1 MKHNAVFHEG
11 NKPYKCNSCDSRFS
25 FKTLLKQHKSE
36 IHNAK
41 GNFKCTSCQEKFITK
56 NDMKKH
62 VRKFHGRGMDPKS
75 SLDNHVNMEIEETM
89 TYSCKKCESDFKTR
103 NELNKHNT
111 TVHEEKKV
119 FKCVTCSLTFTEK
132 KLLGE
137 HYTSAHGQLPPKK
150 NALVDQAFK
159 EYLDSRGEEESKMK
173 IITID
178 PMKEIPVHEG
188 KKDEDLI
195 KEHECSICKKVF
207 VNQRYL
213 TKHMIIKH
221 NANHSVLEQI

>member
-1 MKHNAVFHEG
+1 
-11 NKPYKCNSCDSRFS
+11 
-25 FKTLLKQHKSE
+25 
-36 IHNAK
+36 
-41 GNFKCTSCQEKFITK
+41 
-56 NDMKKH
+56 MKKH

-111 TVHEEKKV
+111 TVHEEKKLLGPV
-119 FKCVTCSLTFTEK
+119 FGCQVFGCSLTFTEK

-137 HYTSAHGQLPPKK
+137 HYTLAHGQLPPKK

-178 PMKEIPVHEG
+178 PMKEIPVHEE

-195 KEHECSICKKVF
+195 KEHECSICTKVF

-213 TKHMIIKH
+213 SKHMSKH
-221 NANHSVLEQI
+221 ILTPQKASIVNKE